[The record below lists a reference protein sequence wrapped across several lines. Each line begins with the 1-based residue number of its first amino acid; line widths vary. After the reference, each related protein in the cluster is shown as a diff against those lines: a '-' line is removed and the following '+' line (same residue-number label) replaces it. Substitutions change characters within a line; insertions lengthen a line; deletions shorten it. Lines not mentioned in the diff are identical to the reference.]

1 VIKAFLK
8 KIEKPRCRVVL
19 IVVLVAAAF
28 VVGYVL
34 RGRTEQ
40 ARGPGTA
47 ERPASEQAKVEVWTC
62 AMHPQIR
69 QPKPGRCP
77 ICGMDLIPATS
88 GEVSGA
94 AVGPPELR
102 LSPEAIAL
110 ANIEVAPV
118 ERKVVAAEIKMVGK
132 IEYDETRLAYITAW
146 FPGRL
151 DRLYVDYTG
160 IAVRKGDHM
169 VLIYSPELLTAQ
181 EELLQA
187 LRTVEELA
195 GSDLTTVRRTARQTV
210 EAAREKL
217 RLWGLTKDQIEQIE
231 KSGVPREHMTVYAP
245 IGGIVIQKHV
255 AEGAY
260 VDTGTR
266 IYTIADLAHVWAR
279 LDAYESD
286 IEWLKY
292 GQQAEFETESYPG
305 EVFTGKIAFIDP
317 VLDAKTRTVKVRV
330 NVLNPDGKLK
340 PEMFVRA
347 TVRSRVA
354 AGGKVVEPDLM
365 GKWMCPMHPEIVKDG
380 PGACDICGMP
390 LATTESLGYV
400 SADEVGGDQ
409 APLVIPASAPL
420 ITGERAVV
428 YVQVPEKAGAFEGRE
443 IVLGPRAGDYYL
455 VEKGL
460 HEGELVVVNGNF
472 KIDSA
477 LQIIAK
483 PSMMSP
489 EGGAPPPGH
498 QHGDLS
504 VAPGAEREAQ
514 AGAPRSEV
522 PDAFKTQLDSVFTA
536 YFDVQQSLSR
546 DDLDAAQTAAKKA
559 LNKLDAVDMTLLEGP
574 LHMAWMKE
582 HGNIETIAK
591 KLSGEQDIEK
601 ARQAFAQLSESLAV
615 VAKKFGTSG
624 AQPILRFHCPMAFDG
639 RGADWL
645 QNRPG
650 TENPYFGATMFTCG
664 KQTEVI
670 VEGGA
675 T

>member
-1 VIKAFLK
+1 
-8 KIEKPRCRVVL
+8 
-19 IVVLVAAAF
+19 
-28 VVGYVL
+28 
-34 RGRTEQ
+34 
-40 ARGPGTA
+40 
-47 ERPASEQAKVEVWTC
+47 
-62 AMHPQIR
+62 
-69 QPKPGRCP
+69 
-77 ICGMDLIPATS
+77 
-88 GEVSGA
+88 
-94 AVGPPELR
+94 
-102 LSPEAIAL
+102 
-110 ANIEVAPV
+110 
-118 ERKVVAAEIKMVGK
+118 
-132 IEYDETRLAYITAW
+132 
-146 FPGRL
+146 
-151 DRLYVDYTG
+151 
-160 IAVRKGDHM
+160 
-169 VLIYSPELLTAQ
+169 LTN
-181 EELLQA
+181 
-187 LRTVEELA
+187 
-195 GSDLTTVRRTARQTV
+195 
-210 EAAREKL
+210 
-217 RLWGLTKDQIEQIE
+217 EQIAGVE
-231 KSGVPREHMTVYAP
+231 KSGVPREHITVYAP

-292 GQQAEFETESYPG
+292 GQEVKFETESYPG
-305 EVFTGKIAFIDP
+305 EVFTGTIAFIDP

-330 NVLNPDGKLK
+330 NVPNADGKLK

-400 SADEVGGDQ
+400 SADEVGGDE

-420 ITGERAVV
+420 ITGKRAVV
-428 YVQVPEKAGAFEGRE
+428 YVQVPEAESTFEGRE
-443 IVLGPRAGDYYL
+443 VLLGPRAGDYYL
-455 VEKGL
+455 VEEGL
-460 HEGELVVVNGNF
+460 QEGELVVVNGAF

-477 LQIIAK
+477 LQILAK

-498 QHGDLS
+498 QHGDMS
-504 VAPGAEREAQ
+504 VAPGEERDAQ
-514 AGAPRSEV
+514 AGAPSAEV
-522 PDAFKTQLDSVFTA
+522 PEAFKIQLDSVFTS

-546 DDLDAAQTAAKKA
+546 DDLSAAQTATKKV
-559 LNKLDAVDMTLLEGP
+559 LNKLNAVDMTLLEGP

-582 HGNIETIAK
+582 YGNVEKTAK
-591 KLSGEQDIEK
+591 ELSGEQDIER
-601 ARQAFAQLSESLAV
+601 ARQAFAQLSESLAA

-624 AQPILRFHCPMAFDG
+624 ARPILRFHCPMAFDG

-645 QNRPG
+645 QNKPG

-664 KQTEVI
+664 EQTEVI
-670 VEGGA
+670 VEGDN

>member
-1 VIKAFLK
+1 MKAFLK
-8 KIEKPRCRVVL
+8 KVQKPGYKLAL
-19 IVVLVAAAF
+19 IGVLVAAAF
-28 VVGYVL
+28 VLGYFL
-34 RGRTEQ
+34 RGRTSQVPRPKSEVQ
-40 ARGPGTA
+40 LAQPKA
-47 ERPASEQAKVEVWTC
+47 EVQVWTC

-94 AVGPPELR
+94 ALGPRELR

-118 ERKVVAAEIKMVGK
+118 ERKVVGAEIRMVGK
-132 IEYDETRLAYITAW
+132 IDYDETRLAYITAR

-151 DRLYVDYTG
+151 DQLYADYTG
-160 IAVRKGDHM
+160 IPVRKGDHM

-187 LRTVEELA
+187 LRTVKELA
-195 GSDLTTVRRTARQTV
+195 GTDLATVRRTAQQTV

-217 RLWGLTKDQIEQIE
+217 RLWGLTNGQIAEVE

-260 VDTGTR
+260 VDTGTL
-266 IYTIADLAHVWAR
+266 IYTIADLTHVWAR

-286 IEWLKY
+286 IEWLNY
-292 GQQAEFETESYPG
+292 GQEAEFATESYPG
-305 EVFTGKIAFIDP
+305 EVFTGTIAFIDP
-317 VLDAKTRTVKVRV
+317 VIDAKTRTVNVRV
-330 NVLNPDGKLK
+330 NVPNPDGKLK

-347 TVRSRVA
+347 VVRSRVA
-354 AGGKVVEPDLM
+354 AGGKVVEPDLI

-390 LATTESLGYV
+390 LATAESLGYV
-400 SADEVGGDQ
+400 SADEVGGGE

-428 YVQVPEKAGAFEGRE
+428 YVQVAGKDGAFEGRE

-455 VEKGL
+455 VEEGL
-460 HEGELVVVNGNF
+460 REGELVVVNGNF

-477 LQIIAK
+477 LQILAK

-489 EGGAPPPGH
+489 EGGAPAPGH
-498 QHGDLS
+498 HHGAAMPT
-504 VAPGAEREAQ
+504 APAARKAE
-514 AGAPRSEV
+514 APRAFQAQLRTMYEAYLTLQ
-522 PDAFKTQLDSVFTA
+522 DALASDNKQK
-536 YFDVQQSLSR
+536 
-546 DDLDAAQTAAKKA
+546 AASAVEAAGQA
-559 LNKLDAVDMTLLEGP
+559 LNAVDMKLLEGEA
-574 LHMAWMKE
+574 HMRWMK
-582 HGNIETIAK
+582 HQANLGKAIKDMADA
-591 KLSGEQDIEK
+591 QDIE
-601 ARQAFAQLSESLAV
+601 AIRAGFALMSEELPAV
-615 VAKKFGTSG
+615 IRTFGLG
-624 AQPILRFHCPMAFDG
+624 VDEPVYILRCPMAFDG
-639 RGADWL
+639 RGARWL
-645 QNRPG
+645 QKTKETR
-650 TENPYFGATMFTCG
+650 NPYFGAAMLKCG
-664 KQTEVI
+664 SVLETLSAGTSQGA
-670 VEGGA
+670 GGHQHG
-675 T
+675 